1 MKRVSQNA
9 ETLKYVD
16 KATQTPICLEAQTQ
30 TPGEWQDD
38 GLSLEAAK
46 YLTYVDTSKKDAS
59 IEWDSTRQMQAAVD
73 MWMMDYI
80 KRNGVKSYK
89 AYGHRPKVE
98 QFTKE
103 WMSFTGERPHPFV
116 VELFKWARQEHWS
129 RKRPS
134 REEADPDN
142 GANGTSDKCHP
153 GSDDEDEEGQPR
165 QKRRKRTSAAAS
177 PTVRDQT
184 DSIPPVLFN
193 YSDPE
198 HQCTYFG
205 GMRRKWTGESKLFK
219 DLLDQRTGTIKKNC
233 SSSMEEMA
241 AKKGEHVWMYKTK
254 VIKGCVQLSEP
265 SGEVCC
271 QGNKFQQQAYY
282 NILLDFTE
290 AWDQPLKMT
299 REGKRQLRSE
309 YQHRE
314 AWPKDQR
321 TPTAST
327 EHAAS
332 SSTRP
337 EDKAASSSTRPE
349 DKAASSSTRPEDKAA
364 SSPREAP
371 QESEHCPERIADQRR
386 PALRLPGPENP
397 TQVLLVFDLDGVL
410 CDRAYR
416 NNAHPHLWDTYDY
429 YQEMFVARRRP
440 FLHELME
447 FLTANRTHFQAIVW
461 SSAKTQNVKAICDYY
476 FPPDLFAQVMG
487 REDCRKYW
495 LGPEEREKAIAQ
507 SPRGIDVAGVHYELT
522 CKDLGVIWDL
532 GIGWNVKNTLL
543 MDDDPKKASL
553 NPLNAIHPCSFDA
566 TICKDEHE
574 YDTDCELPRLIEYL
588 TGCRGVEDIQKH
600 VAEIKYEPTR
610 QQAPAPEVNA
620 EVVSGGS
627 SNDPDSGKGMG
638 KGKLKGKGK
647 GKGWGRTKGFFSKG
661 KASWSWQ

>member
-1 MKRVSQNA
+1 
-9 ETLKYVD
+9 
-16 KATQTPICLEAQTQ
+16 
-30 TPGEWQDD
+30 
-38 GLSLEAAK
+38 
-46 YLTYVDTSKKDAS
+46 
-59 IEWDSTRQMQAAVD
+59 
-73 MWMMDYI
+73 
-80 KRNGVKSYK
+80 
-89 AYGHRPKVE
+89 
-98 QFTKE
+98 
-103 WMSFTGERPHPFV
+103 
-116 VELFKWARQEHWS
+116 
-129 RKRPS
+129 
-134 REEADPDN
+134 
-142 GANGTSDKCHP
+142 
-153 GSDDEDEEGQPR
+153 
-165 QKRRKRTSAAAS
+165 
-177 PTVRDQT
+177 
-184 DSIPPVLFN
+184 
-193 YSDPE
+193 
-198 HQCTYFG
+198 
-205 GMRRKWTGESKLFK
+205 
-219 DLLDQRTGTIKKNC
+219 
-233 SSSMEEMA
+233 
-241 AKKGEHVWMYKTK
+241 
-254 VIKGCVQLSEP
+254 
-265 SGEVCC
+265 
-271 QGNKFQQQAYY
+271 
-282 NILLDFTE
+282 
-290 AWDQPLKMT
+290 
-299 REGKRQLRSE
+299 
-309 YQHRE
+309 
-314 AWPKDQR
+314 
-321 TPTAST
+321 
-327 EHAAS
+327 
-332 SSTRP
+332 
-337 EDKAASSSTRPE
+337 
-349 DKAASSSTRPEDKAA
+349 
-364 SSPREAP
+364 
-371 QESEHCPERIADQRR
+371 
-386 PALRLPGPENP
+386 
-397 TQVLLVFDLDGVL
+397 VLLVFDLDGVL